1 MKSIAMFNNKGGV
14 GKTTVLCNLA
24 AYLCQKMRKKVL
36 VIDADPQC
44 NTTTYVLDAD
54 TFLQVYYEPGQ
65 FTLNDIVLPLKTR
78 GAYIE
83 SNRITTLHSN
93 GFGFDVI
100 AGSPKLATSEDFLSG
115 DWKDIKAGEIRGIR
129 SNMIF
134 FDLLRKC
141 SAYDYVF
148 FDMGPSLGAINRAIL
163 LACDFFITP
172 MSSDLFSILAL
183 ENISSSISD
192 WMQKFN
198 DTVGGLS
205 PEDKEGLEGMN
216 ATCGIKFLGYI
227 YQQYITRTAD
237 GNKRIVR
244 AYEEILKQLPEKI
257 TQYLVEGINH
267 DHSKETDYAIGSIP
281 NFYSLI
287 PMSQSSHKSVF
298 SLTNVDGVVGAH
310 YQKVREY
317 ENIIQTIAQNMCAN
331 MEALV

>member
-24 AYLCQKMRKKVL
+24 GYLCQKMQKRVL

-44 NTTTYVLDAD
+44 NTTTYALDEEL
-54 TFLQVYYEPGQ
+54 FLDVYNGTDH

-83 SNRITTLHSN
+83 TTRIQILHST
-93 GFGFDVI
+93 GFGFDI
-100 AGSPKLATSEDFLSG
+100 IPGSPKLATSEDFLSG
-115 DWKDIKAGEIRGIR
+115 DWKDIKASEIRGIR

-141 SAYDYVF
+141 DTYDFVL

-183 ENISSSISD
+183 ENISSSLSD
-192 WMQKFN
+192 WRKKFN
-198 DTVGGLS
+198 ETCIDLS
-205 PEDKEGLEGMN
+205 PEDKEGLEGMD
-216 ATCGIKFLGYI
+216 ATCTIKFLGYI
-227 YQQYITRTAD
+227 YQQYIARTSD

-244 AYEEILKQLPEKI
+244 AYEEILQQLPAKI
-257 TQYLVEGINH
+257 NQYLVNAINQ
-267 DHSKETDYAIGSIP
+267 DYSNNVDYTLGSIP

-298 SLTNVDGVVGAH
+298 SLTSADGVVGAH
-310 YQKVREY
+310 YQKVKEY
-317 ENIIQTIAQNMCAN
+317 EGIIQTIAQNICTN
-331 MEALV
+331 MEAIV